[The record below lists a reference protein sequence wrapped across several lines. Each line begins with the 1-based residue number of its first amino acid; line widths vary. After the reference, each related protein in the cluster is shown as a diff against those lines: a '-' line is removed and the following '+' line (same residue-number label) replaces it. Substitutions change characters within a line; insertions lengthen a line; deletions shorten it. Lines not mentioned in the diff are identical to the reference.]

1 MFSIFII
8 LLFYKKSI
16 NLFPHILILKI
27 SVLKYNKLLY
37 LNMIFKYEKIN
48 IKICYTVIQKKLIL
62 KYEKLLY

>member
-1 MFSIFII
+1 MFFIFII

-37 LNMIFKYEKIN
+37 LNMIFKYEKMRKEKKKAVD
-48 IKICYTVIQKKLIL
+48 IKPTAI
-62 KYEKLLY
+62 

>member
-1 MFSIFII
+1 MFFIFII

-27 SVLKYNKLLY
+27 SILKYNKLLY

-48 IKICYTVIQKKLIL
+48 IKI
-62 KYEKLLY
+62 